1 MPIPECC
8 VCFTP
13 YDEDLKPQMLTKC
26 GHTFCEKCIQRI
38 KVVDQYRF
46 NHILGTA
53 TATESINKYKCPIC
67 KQTSSTHICNY
78 EVIKIRNEYMELSK
92 KLVPPDPVEKS
103 LNQTL
108 QKTIKE
114 IELKTKRYA
123 ELKEKVSELTEEIQM
138 LERNHHPIF
147 DAHYEEVRSHANK
160 DGEKII
166 EEANRKAEKIIE
178 EANRKAEFEAKAKYT
193 GLEYK
198 SLKMLEREQR
208 RIDEIQKKFKEQML
222 MENMMRAHK
231 RNFINHY
238 DSIIETLS
246 EFKQLIK
253 TINMTVTDTKS
264 KSHSNPGS
272 PKKQLH
278 KLIETINSW
287 DIKLYTSY
295 FKTG

>member
-1 MPIPECC
+1 
-8 VCFTP
+8 
-13 YDEDLKPQMLTKC
+13 
-26 GHTFCEKCIQRI
+26 
-38 KVVDQYRF
+38 
-46 NHILGTA
+46 
-53 TATESINKYKCPIC
+53 
-67 KQTSSTHICNY
+67 
-78 EVIKIRNEYMELSK
+78 MELSK
-92 KLVPPDPVEKS
+92 KLVPHDPVEKS

-123 ELKEKVSELTEEIQM
+123 ELKKKVSELTEEIQM

-147 DAHYEEVRSHANK
+147 DAHYEEVKSHANEEG
-160 DGEKII
+160 DKII

-178 EANRKAEFEAKAKYT
+178 DANRKADKIIEEAKCKAEFEAKAKYT

-238 DSIIETLS
+238 DSIIDTLS

-253 TINMTVTDTKS
+253 TINMTVTNTKS
-264 KSHSNPGS
+264 TMGS